1 MGRAM
6 RRHPAV
12 TKPSKRGRGAIPR
25 AGARAGARAAPAKA
39 KGGILSWRPRWIAD
53 IITELRK
60 VVWPTRQDTVHLTVV
75 VLVVATIIGVALGGL
90 DLGFAW
96 LAEHILLR

>member
-12 TKPSKRGRGAIPR
+12 AKAPKRGGRAAIPR
-25 AGARAGARAAPAKA
+25 AAPRAASAKT

-53 IITELRK
+53 IISELRK
-60 VVWPTRQDTVHLTVV
+60 VVWPSRQDTLHLTVV
-75 VLVVATIIGVALGGL
+75 VLVVSVAIGAALGGL
-90 DLGFAW
+90 DVSFAW
-96 LAEHILLR
+96 MVEHILLR

>member
-1 MGRAM
+1 MARA
-6 RRHPAV
+6 P
-12 TKPSKRGRGAIPR
+12 KRGRAAMPR
-25 AGARAGARAAPAKA
+25 APQRAGPGRA
-39 KGGILSWRPRWIAD
+39 KGGILSWRPRWITD

-60 VVWPTRQDTVHLTVV
+60 VVWPTRQDTLHLTVV
-75 VLVVATIIGVALGGL
+75 VLIVATIIGVALGGL

>member
-1 MGRAM
+1 MSREM
-6 RRHPAV
+6 RRHPVV
-12 TKPSKRGRGAIPR
+12 TRGPKRGRAAIPR
-25 AGARAGARAAPAKA
+25 AAARAAPSKA
-39 KGGILSWRPRWIAD
+39 KRGGILAWRPRWIAD

-60 VVWPTRQDTVHLTVV
+60 VVWPSRQDTFHLTVV
-75 VLVVATIIGVALGGL
+75 VLIVATAIGVALGGL

>member
-1 MGRAM
+1 MSREM
-6 RRHPAV
+6 RRHPLV
-12 TKPSKRGRGAIPR
+12 TKPRKRGRAALPR
-25 AGARAGARAAPAKA
+25 AAARPAPSKA
-39 KGGILSWRPRWIAD
+39 KGGILSWRPRWITD

-75 VLVVATIIGVALGGL
+75 VLIVATIIGAALGGL

-96 LAEHILLR
+96 VVEHILLR

>member
-12 TKPSKRGRGAIPR
+12 AKAPKRGGRAAMPRAAARGA
-25 AGARAGARAAPAKA
+25 AAKT

-53 IITELRK
+53 IISELRK
-60 VVWPTRQDTVHLTVV
+60 VVWPSRHDTLHLTVV
-75 VLVVATIIGVALGGL
+75 VLVVSVAIGAALGGL
-90 DLGFAW
+90 DVGFAW
-96 LAEHILLR
+96 MVEHVLLR

>member
-1 MGRAM
+1 MSREM

-12 TKPSKRGRGAIPR
+12 TRAPKRGRAAIPR
-25 AGARAGARAAPAKA
+25 AAPRAVPGRA
-39 KGGILSWRPRWIAD
+39 KGGILSWRPRWIND

-60 VVWPTRQDTVHLTVV
+60 VVWPSRQDTLHLTVV
-75 VLVVATIIGVALGGL
+75 VLIVSTIIGIALGGL

-96 LAEHILLR
+96 LAEHVLLR

>member
-1 MGRAM
+1 MSREM

-12 TKPSKRGRGAIPR
+12 TRAPKRGRAAIPR
-25 AGARAGARAAPAKA
+25 GAPRVAPGKA

-60 VVWPTRQDTVHLTVV
+60 VVWPTREDTLHLTVV
-75 VLVVATIIGVALGGL
+75 VLIVATIIGLALGGL

-96 LAEHILLR
+96 LAEHMLLR

>member
-1 MGRAM
+1 MSREM

-12 TKPSKRGRGAIPR
+12 SKTPKRGRRGIPR
-25 AGARAGARAAPAKA
+25 AAQRAAPGRA
-39 KGGILSWRPRWIAD
+39 KGGPLSWRPRWATD

-60 VVWPTRQDTVHLTVV
+60 VVWPSRQDTLHLTVV
-75 VLVVATIIGVALGGL
+75 VLIVATIIGVALGGL

-96 LAEHILLR
+96 LAEHVLLR

>member
-1 MGRAM
+1 MSREM
-6 RRHPAV
+6 RRHPGI
-12 TKPSKRGRGAIPR
+12 TSGPKRGRPGIPR
-25 AGARAGARAAPAKA
+25 AAQRAAPGKGKGKA
-39 KGGILSWRPRWIAD
+39 PFWRPRWITD

-60 VVWPTRQDTVHLTVV
+60 VVWPTRQDTLHLTVV
-75 VLVVATIIGVALGGL
+75 VLIVATLIGVALGGL

>member
-1 MGRAM
+1 MVGKG
-6 RRHPAV
+6 P
-12 TKPSKRGRGAIPR
+12 KRGRAAMPR
-25 AGARAGARAAPAKA
+25 AAARPAPGKA
-39 KGGILSWRPRWIAD
+39 KGGVLSWRPRWIAD

-60 VVWPTRQDTVHLTVV
+60 VVWPSWADTRYLTVV

-96 LAEHILLR
+96 LAEHVLLR

>member
-12 TKPSKRGRGAIPR
+12 TRPPKRGRATIPR
-25 AGARAGARAAPAKA
+25 AAPRPAPAKA
-39 KGGILSWRPRWIAD
+39 KRGILSWRPRWFAD

-60 VVWPTRQDTVHLTVV
+60 VVWPSRQDTVHLTVV
-75 VLVVATIIGVALGGL
+75 VLIVAAIIGAALGGL

-96 LAEHILLR
+96 LVEHGLLR

>member
-1 MGRAM
+1 MSREM

-12 TKPSKRGRGAIPR
+12 TRAPKRGRGVMP
-25 AGARAGARAAPAKA
+25 RAAPTKAKA
-39 KGGILSWRPRWIAD
+39 GGAFWRPRWITD

-60 VVWPTRQDTVHLTVV
+60 VVWPTRQDTLHLTVV
-75 VLVVATIIGVALGGL
+75 VLVVATAIGLALGGL

-96 LAEHILLR
+96 LADHILLR

>member
-1 MGRAM
+1 MSREM

-12 TKPSKRGRGAIPR
+12 TRADKRGRRGIPR
-25 AGARAGARAAPAKA
+25 AGQRATPGRAKAAAPF
-39 KGGILSWRPRWIAD
+39 WRPRWITD

-60 VVWPTRQDTVHLTVV
+60 VVWPSRQDTLHLTVV
-75 VLVVATIIGVALGGL
+75 VLIVATIIGVALGGL

-96 LAEHILLR
+96 LAEHVLLR

>member
-1 MGRAM
+1 MSREM

-12 TKPSKRGRGAIPR
+12 TRAEKRGRRGIPR
-25 AGARAGARAAPAKA
+25 AATRPAPGKAKAGAPF
-39 KGGILSWRPRWIAD
+39 WRPRWITD

-60 VVWPTRQDTVHLTVV
+60 VVWPTRQDTLHLTVV
-75 VLVVATIIGVALGGL
+75 VLIVATVIGVALGGL

>member
-1 MGRAM
+1 MSREM

-12 TKPSKRGRGAIPR
+12 GKPPKRGRGGIPR
-25 AGARAGARAAPAKA
+25 AATRAVPARAKR
-39 KGGILSWRPRWIAD
+39 GILSWRPRWITD

-60 VVWPTRQDTVHLTVV
+60 VVWPSRQDTVHLTVV
-75 VLVVATIIGVALGGL
+75 VLVVAAIIGAALGGL

-96 LAEHILLR
+96 LVEHVLLR

>member
-1 MGRAM
+1 MSREM
-6 RRHPAV
+6 RRHPVGAGG
-12 TKPSKRGRGAIPR
+12 PKRGRSAIPR
-25 AGARAGARAAPAKA
+25 AAARAAPGRA
-39 KGGILSWRPRWIAD
+39 KGGLLSWRPRWITD

-60 VVWPTRQDTVHLTVV
+60 VVWPTRQDTLHLTVV
-75 VLVVATIIGVALGGL
+75 VLIVATLIGIALGGL

>member
-1 MGRAM
+1 MSREM

-12 TKPSKRGRGAIPR
+12 ARGPKRGRAAIPR
-25 AGARAGARAAPAKA
+25 GATRPASAKA
-39 KGGILSWRPRWIAD
+39 KRGGILSWRPRGIAD

-60 VVWPTRQDTVHLTVV
+60 VVWPSRQDTVHLTVV
-75 VLVVATIIGVALGGL
+75 VLIVATIIGLALGGL

>member
-1 MGRAM
+1 M

-12 TKPSKRGRGAIPR
+12 TKSSKRGRGAIPR
-25 AGARAGARAAPAKA
+25 AAQRAAPGRA
-39 KGGILSWRPRWIAD
+39 KGGIFSWRPRWITD

-60 VVWPTRQDTVHLTVV
+60 VVWPTRQDTLHLTVV
-75 VLVVATIIGVALGGL
+75 VLIVATIIGVALGGL

-96 LAEHILLR
+96 LADHILLR

>member
-1 MGRAM
+1 M

-12 TKPSKRGRGAIPR
+12 TRAEKRGRRGIPR
-25 AGARAGARAAPAKA
+25 AAQRPAPGKA
-39 KGGILSWRPRWIAD
+39 KGGILSWRPRWITD
-53 IITELRK
+53 IIIELRK
-60 VVWPTRQDTVHLTVV
+60 VVWPTRQDTLHLTVV
-75 VLVVATIIGVALGGL
+75 VLIVATLIGVALGGL

>member
-12 TKPSKRGRGAIPR
+12 GKPPKRGRAAIPR
-25 AGARAGARAAPAKA
+25 AAPRPAAAKA
-39 KGGILSWRPRWIAD
+39 KRGILSWRPRWIAD

-75 VLVVATIIGVALGGL
+75 VLIVAAIIGVALGGL

-96 LAEHILLR
+96 LAEHMLLR

>member
-1 MGRAM
+1 MSREM

-12 TKPSKRGRGAIPR
+12 TRAPKRGRGAMP
-25 AGARAGARAAPAKA
+25 RAAPAKA
-39 KGGILSWRPRWIAD
+39 KAGGAFWRPRWITD

-60 VVWPTRQDTVHLTVV
+60 VVWPTRQDTLHLTVV
-75 VLVVATIIGVALGGL
+75 VLVVATAIGLALGGL

>member
-1 MGRAM
+1 M
-6 RRHPAV
+6 P
-12 TKPSKRGRGAIPR
+12 
-25 AGARAGARAAPAKA
+25 RAAPRAAPGRAKR
-39 KGGILSWRPRWIAD
+39 GPFSWSPRWITD

-60 VVWPTRQDTVHLTVV
+60 VVWPTRQDTLHLTVV
-75 VLVVATIIGVALGGL
+75 VLIVATIIGIALGGL

>member
-1 MGRAM
+1 MSREM

-12 TKPSKRGRGAIPR
+12 AKGPKRGRGAIPR
-25 AGARAGARAAPAKA
+25 AATRAAPAKA

-75 VLVVATIIGVALGGL
+75 VLIVATIIGLALGGL

-96 LAEHILLR
+96 LAENILLR